1 LKKTRRLLPKDRP
14 AVCLSC
20 PVFLPSGGGAFHGDV
35 VLSKFIPGNAFDSGA
50 DISCSL
56 VHEGVHI
63 ALLDLDDA
71 HDVVPFDGDFVCG
84 KVVNDDLAVLVTVD
98 ADQRGYSCQRW
109 CSWAVNRG
117 HVGLVRVHFSI
128 EFGCDD
134 A

>member
-1 LKKTRRLLPKDRP
+1 MLPEDRP

-20 PVFLPSGGGAFHGDV
+20 PVFLPGGGGAFHGDV
-35 VLSKFIPGNAFDSGA
+35 ISSKFIPGSAWNIAFDRGA
-50 DISCSL
+50 DIGRSL

-71 HDVVPFDGDFVCG
+71 HDVIPFDGVFVCG
-84 KVVNDDLAVLVTVD
+84 KVDNDDLAVLVTVD
-98 ADQRGYSCQRW
+98 ADQGGYSCQCW

-117 HVGLVRVHFSI
+117 QVGLVRVHFSI
-128 EFGCDD
+128 EFGCDN